1 MTLVKQPF
9 ICLHVCT
16 TYFSGIHT
24 TIYEDIDK
32 KIHNTFV
39 LYTAYRIYFIREKND
54 SYEYIKPRQPYNIN
68 FEDKTRRYRISRNSS
83 HLWLFLDISRIIILV
98 YVIFVRFVGGRCDF
112 G

>member
-16 TYFSGIHT
+16 TYFSGIYT

-54 SYEYIKPRQPYNIN
+54 SYEYIYTT
-68 FEDKTRRYRISRNSS
+68 TRTASKSLIE
-83 HLWLFLDISRIIILV
+83 LV
-98 YVIFVRFVGGRCDF
+98 DNK
-112 G
+112 

>member
-39 LYTAYRIYFIREKND
+39 LYTAYRIYFIREKKRLIRI
-54 SYEYIKPRQPYNIN
+54 YIYDNTYS
-68 FEDKTRRYRISRNSS
+68 FEISDRTR
-83 HLWLFLDISRIIILV
+83 
-98 YVIFVRFVGGRCDF
+98 
-112 G
+112 